1 MGKAA
6 NLSLSSSTK
15 KWAEQNEMSM
25 EAMDTNEVK
34 PNKSLLGKLVP
45 KSFSWY
51 LDVRMARNMTKEVTE
66 KQSATRDEMAK
77 QSNAGLGNYG
87 FIPKF
92 QSDPSLE
99 NLGLTNVSDFVIE
112 IMPVCYF

>member
-1 MGKAA
+1 
-6 NLSLSSSTK
+6 
-15 KWAEQNEMSM
+15 MSM
-25 EAMDTNEVK
+25 EAMDTNSEVE
-34 PNKSLLGKLVP
+34 PSKSLLGKLVP

-51 LDVRMARNMTKEVTE
+51 LNVRMARNMTKEVTE

-99 NLGLTNVSDFVIE
+99 NSGLTNVFNFALE
-112 IMPVCYF
+112 IIPVCYF